1 MKKLKHSKFK
11 NTGFLFE
18 ILTRQITTEV
28 LNNSEERAKKIVKEF
43 FSTGKELSKELKL
56 FHLLLNEKY
65 NTDKNA
71 EVFID
76 KVVEAHQKLNHQ
88 KLEREKYNLVK
99 AIKESFDEKSL
110 MSAQINNYKIVASI
124 QKVFDANKMSVLEVK
139 DAVDSKITL
148 IEHISNQKDK
158 KNTKADDLVEFY
170 KKQEKDLRLLTYKIL
185 MERFNDKY
193 SKLNTAQKNLLREYI
208 NNISNTSQFKEYYKS
223 QIDKVL
229 TILTERK
236 KTIKDKITLI
246 KLNETINALRNQK
259 ISNRIKDNQ
268 VSALILSYELIKE
281 LQDGKR

>member
-28 LNNSEERAKKIVKEF
+28 LNNSEERAKKIVREF

-76 KVVEAHQKLNHQ
+76 KVIEAHQKLNHQ

-110 MSAQINNYKIVASI
+110 MASQINNYKIVASI

>member
-28 LNNSEERAKKIVKEF
+28 LNNSEERAKKILQEF

-65 NTDKNA
+65 KTDKNA
-71 EVFID
+71 EMFID
-76 KVVEAHQKLNHQ
+76 KVVEAHQKLNFR
-88 KLEREKYNLVK
+88 KLESEKYNLVK
-99 AIKESFDEKSL
+99 SLKENFDVKSL
-110 MSAQINNYKIVASI
+110 MGSQVNNYKIIASI
-124 QKVFDANKMSVLEVK
+124 QKLFDANKMSILEVK
-139 DAVDSKITL
+139 EAVDSRITL
-148 IEHISNQKDK
+148 IEHISNQV
-158 KNTKADDLVEFY
+158 KNPKNDQSDLVEFY

-185 MERFNDKY
+185 MERFNEKY

-208 NNISNTSQFKEYYKS
+208 NNISNTSNFKDYY
-223 QIDKVL
+223 QTQLNKVV
-229 TILTERK
+229 TVLTERK
-236 KTIKDKITLI
+236 KSIKDKITLI
-246 KLNETINALRNQK
+246 KITETINTLKNQK

-281 LQDGKR
+281 LR

>member
-28 LNNSEERAKKIVKEF
+28 LNNSEERAKKIVREF
-43 FSTGKELSKELKL
+43 FSTGRELSKELKL

-110 MSAQINNYKIVASI
+110 MASQINNYKIVASI

>member
-28 LNNSEERAKKIVKEF
+28 LNNSEEKAKRILQEF

-65 NTDKNA
+65 KTDKNA
-71 EVFID
+71 EIFID
-76 KVVEAHQKLNHQ
+76 KVVEAHQKLNFR
-88 KLEREKYNLVK
+88 KLESEKYNLVK
-99 AIKESFDEKSL
+99 SLKENFDVKSL
-110 MSAQINNYKIVASI
+110 MGSQVNNYKIIASI
-124 QKVFDANKMSVLEVK
+124 QKLFDANKMSILEVK
-139 DAVDSKITL
+139 EAVDSKITL
-148 IEHISNQKDK
+148 IEHISNQV
-158 KNTKADDLVEFY
+158 KNPKNDQSDLVEFY

-185 MERFNDKY
+185 MERFNEKY

-208 NNISNTSQFKEYYKS
+208 NNISNTSNFKDYY
-223 QIDKVL
+223 QNQLNKVI
-229 TILTERK
+229 TVLTERK
-236 KTIKDKITLI
+236 KSIKDKITLI
-246 KLNETINALRNQK
+246 KITETINTLKNQK

-281 LQDGKR
+281 LR

>member
-28 LNNSEERAKKIVKEF
+28 LNNSEERAKKILQEF

-65 NTDKNA
+65 KTDKNA
-71 EVFID
+71 EMFID
-76 KVVEAHQKLNHQ
+76 KVVEAHQKLNFR
-88 KLEREKYNLVK
+88 KLESEKYNLVK
-99 AIKESFDEKSL
+99 SLKENFDVKSL
-110 MSAQINNYKIVASI
+110 MSSQVNNYKIIASI
-124 QKVFDANKMSVLEVK
+124 QKLFDANKMSVLEVK
-139 DAVDSKITL
+139 EAVDSRITL
-148 IEHISNQKDK
+148 IEHISNQV
-158 KNTKADDLVEFY
+158 KNPKNDQSDLVEFY

-185 MERFNDKY
+185 MERFNEKY

-208 NNISNTSQFKEYYKS
+208 NNISNTSNFKDYY
-223 QIDKVL
+223 QTQLNKVV
-229 TILTERK
+229 TVLTERK
-236 KTIKDKITLI
+236 KSIKDKITLI
-246 KLNETINALRNQK
+246 KITETINTLKNQK

-281 LQDGKR
+281 LR

>member
-28 LNNSEERAKKIVKEF
+28 LNNSEEKAKKILQEF

-65 NTDKNA
+65 KTDKNA
-71 EVFID
+71 EMFID
-76 KVVEAHQKLNHQ
+76 KVVEAHQKLNFR
-88 KLEREKYNLVK
+88 KLESEKYNLVK
-99 AIKESFDEKSL
+99 SLKENFDVKSL
-110 MSAQINNYKIVASI
+110 MGSQVNNYKIIASI
-124 QKVFDANKMSVLEVK
+124 QKLFDANKMSILEVK
-139 DAVDSKITL
+139 EAVDSRITL
-148 IEHISNQKDK
+148 IEHISNQV
-158 KNTKADDLVEFY
+158 KNPKNDQSDLVEFY

-185 MERFNDKY
+185 MERFNEKY

-208 NNISNTSQFKEYYKS
+208 NNISNTSKFKDYY
-223 QIDKVL
+223 QTQLNKVV
-229 TILTERK
+229 TVLTERK
-236 KTIKDKITLI
+236 KSIKDKITLI
-246 KLNETINALRNQK
+246 KITETINTLKNQK

-281 LQDGKR
+281 LR